1 MLDARVDLLPDSAA
15 NSVAKESEL
24 LLLESAEQ
32 IKMARV
38 QRAMYQEKVAAA
50 VKDAEGG
57 VLHSER
63 IRSWLTTARTWSC
76 SLQRGAAGYHVHN
89 NSALGVYNLGMVTL
103 NPY

>member
-76 SLQRGAAGYHVHN
+76 QFTTRSSRVSRTQ
-89 NSALGVYNLGMVTL
+89 
-103 NPY
+103 

>member
-1 MLDARVDLLPDSAA
+1 MVPAGQTRKSAA
-15 NSVAKESEL
+15 A
-24 LLLESAEQ
+24 SANPGACVRL
-32 IKMARV
+32 IGSRGTADDGSSG
-38 QRAMYQEKVAAA
+38 QRT
-50 VKDAEGG
+50 EGG
-57 VLHSER
+57 VLYSER